1 MSNRTIKVPYR
12 ISCVTHAN
20 KFHWAI
26 SIVLSKAVN
35 RQKDGSDHETKLGGD
50 GREIKVPYMPEVC
63 AMEGKWLDELHLH
76 AASRYVIYFAG
87 CLLIAL
93 QRESSRLQM
102 QS

>member
-1 MSNRTIKVPYR
+1 MSNRTIKVSYR

-26 SIVLSKAVN
+26 FIVLSKAVN
-35 RQKDGSDHETKLGGD
+35 RQKDGSDRETKLGGD